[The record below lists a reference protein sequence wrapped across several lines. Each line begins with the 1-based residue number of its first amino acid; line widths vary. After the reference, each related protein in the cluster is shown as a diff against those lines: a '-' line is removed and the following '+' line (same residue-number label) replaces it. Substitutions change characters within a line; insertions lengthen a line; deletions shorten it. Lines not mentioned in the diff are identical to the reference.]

1 VRQLAIFACYVL
13 ATACL
18 GVLVAIGYL
27 LSKLYREV
35 PPGDEAWNCWS
46 FAVPSFLQSPV
57 TSALMISCSQHAK
70 FIPHVRYV
78 GDVSKVSYE
87 EAVPARPRKG
97 WRAAFDSVKFKAKI
111 RKNNG
116 NDQ

>member
-1 VRQLAIFACYVL
+1 M
-13 ATACL
+13 
-18 GVLVAIGYL
+18 GYL
-27 LSKLYREV
+27 LIKTVSRSPRQEKT
-35 PPGDEAWNCWS
+35 PGIAGPL
-46 FAVPSFLQSPV
+46 PSLGFLQNPV